1 MKNKN
6 PYRNISPVG
15 CGTNIKTLVK
25 HNEFLLEGREI
36 VYDLID
42 SGLIPYEIQDQLVGN
57 IEMSIRRNK
66 QEIKN
71 AKKKGN

>member
-6 PYRNISPVG
+6 PYHNIQPVS
-15 CGTNIKTLVK
+15 CGNNIKILIK

>member
-6 PYRNISPVG
+6 PYHNIQPVS
-15 CGTNIKTLVK
+15 CGNK

-36 VYDLID
+36 IYDLID
-42 SGLIPYEIQDQLVGN
+42 SGLVPYEIQYHLVGS
-57 IEMSIRRNK
+57 IEMSIRTNK